1 MESSTLLPREVR
13 GAGGLGL
20 GWILA
25 FSIGGAILL
34 FAAIGFL
41 LTWRVRVRDKND
53 ATTIYQ
59 VSDNVED
66 HRRSIFSKRLV
77 KRQYNGSRSLSRLS
91 LSLPPVLPPL
101 PTYNSFTFFGGNNKR
116 GRSSSWIEED
126 KFHGPRVSRSR
137 RDSLFSRDGWLGRAP
152 TIPTLMTDEEVEKAQ
167 EAQEA
172 QEMEQ
177 GIHVQKRHSVETLK
191 PSKTAPDLPLQEE
204 YIQISPVRAPSRAR
218 VRASVTDTDLR
229 DILRSTE
236 QRLREG
242 TSRSPSKN
250 SRNSPTKRSPQKI
263 SSLRSTPR
271 KNSPTKT
278 PHSHR
283 TASSLDSTNTT
294 GTVRIC
300 RVPPSPSKRAT
311 IHTIPMDAQS
321 RQVSVSSI
329 GSAANSLLAEAAQ
342 ELILPGGLSS
352 PSRLR
357 GRQWEPQENTL
368 PPKNDPPKQI
378 IKDDS
383 PDRRASQES
392 EASSSLST
400 LYSANES
407 EEKDQP
413 DPFTERRTPGGL
425 ISDSRGSLFG
435 PRVSHRRGR
444 NLSISIPGGQ
454 TIFNT
459 QGYGQGQGQLRPSFV
474 STQAVGGPPISSY
487 LQPPPERFQRND
499 SFHARDQEGIALA
512 FPVSNSYTSI
522 LTPSVTTEG
531 DSTLSLGNGT
541 DESPKPQV
549 PDRMRP
555 ALQENRHSMA
565 TVPSP
570 STMTSS
576 PFDEQDMLSL
586 LMGTAPKRAL
596 PEPPKH
602 IAQVDHIVMPKP
614 VSPMPRR
621 EFSQHLR
628 QMSSTANTIYRD
640 ELPVD
645 DPSAISTG
653 SPLRRSTSRSK
664 KDMPTLPPPPT
675 VPSMGSLGNSIME
688 LRRMNSMISSYSA
701 NSLGSSTNEPDSPT
715 LPMLNLTSSFSRR
728 HTSPA
733 TPRASASGR
742 QNYLNLGSP
751 NKNGSGSVATP
762 MPTRPLPSSRST
774 RSNLGVE
781 IREDDI
787 DEGKEN
793 QEPTPVSSGLRE
805 TRKSG
810 NMGRDTR
817 DVSRGSSKSKLG
829 TVSELIAE
837 SKRESMR
844 KSVESVGLYDKDG
857 FLDSS
862 PDTAGREAKGGCLR
876 M

>member
-1 MESSTLLPREVR
+1 MESSTLLHREVR

-41 LTWRVRVRDKND
+41 LTWRIKAREQTDV
-53 ATTIYQ
+53 TTVYQ
-59 VSDNVED
+59 VSESVED

-77 KRQYNGSRSLSRLS
+77 KRKYNGSRSLSRLS

-152 TIPTLMTDEEVEKAQ
+152 TIPTLMTDDDLEKAQ
-167 EAQEA
+167 EAQE
-172 QEMEQ
+172 MEE
-177 GIHVQKRHSVETLK
+177 GIHVQKRHSIETLK

-236 QRLREG
+236 LRLKDG

-250 SRNSPTKRSPQKI
+250 SRSSPTKRSPQKI

-342 ELILPGGLSS
+342 ELVLPGGLSS
-352 PSRLR
+352 PSRFR
-357 GRQWEPQENTL
+357 GRQWEPQENAFA
-368 PPKNDPPKQI
+368 PNNDSPKEI
-378 IKDDS
+378 VKDDS

-392 EASSSLST
+392 EVSSSLST

-407 EEKDQP
+407 EEKDQR
-413 DPFTERRTPGGL
+413 DPFIERKAPGGL
-425 ISDSRGSLFG
+425 SSDSRGSLFG

-459 QGYGQGQGQLRPSFV
+459 QSRGQGQGQLRPSFV

-487 LQPPPERFQRND
+487 LQPPPERFQRSD

-512 FPVSNSYTSI
+512 FPASNSFTSI

-531 DSTLSLGNGT
+531 DSTLSFGNRMS
-541 DESPKPQV
+541 ESPKPEV
-549 PDRMRP
+549 PERVRP
-555 ALQENRHSMA
+555 VLQENRHSVA

-570 STMTSS
+570 STMNSS
-576 PFDEQDMLSL
+576 PFDEKDMLSL
-586 LMGTAPKRAL
+586 LMGTGPKRSL
-596 PEPPKH
+596 PEPPRH
-602 IAQVDHIVMPKP
+602 IAQVDHIMMPKP
-614 VSPMPRR
+614 VSPMPRQ

-640 ELPVD
+640 ELPLD

-664 KDMPTLPPPPT
+664 KDMPTLPPPPN
-675 VPSMGSLGNSIME
+675 VSSMGSLGNSIME
-688 LRRMNSMISSYSA
+688 LRRMNSMVSSYSGQ
-701 NSLGSSTNEPDSPT
+701 SLGSSTNEPDSPT
-715 LPMLNLTSSFSRR
+715 LPVLNLTSSFSRR

-733 TPRASASGR
+733 TPRGSTSGR

-751 NKNGSGSVATP
+751 NKNSSGSVATP
-762 MPTRPLPSSRST
+762 MPIRPLPASRSA

-787 DEGKEN
+787 EDGKEN

-805 TRKSG
+805 TRRNVNV
-810 NMGRDTR
+810 NMGRDSR
-817 DVSRGSSKSKLG
+817 DLSRGSSKSKLG
-829 TVSELIAE
+829 TVSELIADN
-837 SKRESMR
+837 KRESKR

-857 FLDSS
+857 FLNSS
-862 PDTAGREAKGGCLR
+862 PDASGRETKGRCLR

>member
-1 MESSTLLPREVR
+1 MDLSNISRR
-13 GAGGLGL
+13 AIHGAGGLGL
-20 GWILA
+20 GWILT

-41 LTWRVRVRDKND
+41 LTWRVKSRDKED
-53 ATTIYQ
+53 ATTVYQ
-59 VSDNVED
+59 VSENVED
-66 HRRSIFSKRLV
+66 HRRSIFTKRLV
-77 KRQYNGSRSLSRLS
+77 KRKYAMSRSVSRLS

-101 PTYNSFTFFGGNNKR
+101 PTYNSFTFFGGNGKR
-116 GRSSSWIEED
+116 GRSSSWVEED
-126 KFHGPRVSRSR
+126 RFHGPRVSRSR

-152 TIPTLMTDEEVEKAQ
+152 TIPTLMTDDDLEKAQ
-167 EAQEA
+167 GSQEL
-172 QEMEQ
+172 EQ
-177 GIHVQKRHSVETLK
+177 GIKFQKRQSAETLK
-191 PSKTAPDLPLQEE
+191 PSKTAPELPMPEDEAQT
-204 YIQISPVRAPSRAR
+204 SPVRAPSRAR

-236 QRLREG
+236 QRLRDG

-250 SRNSPTKRSPQKI
+250 SRSSPTKRSPQKI
-263 SSLRSTPR
+263 SSVRSTPR

-278 PHSHR
+278 PHSHK
-283 TASSLDSTNTT
+283 TISSEDSTNTT
-294 GTVRIC
+294 GTVRIS
-300 RVPPSPSKRAT
+300 RIPPSPTKRAT
-311 IHTIPMDAQS
+311 IHVVPTDAQS
-321 RQVSVSSI
+321 RQVSTSSI
-329 GSAANSLLAEAAQ
+329 GSAANSLIAEATQ
-342 ELILPGGLSS
+342 ELVLPGGLSS
-352 PSRLR
+352 PSRMR
-357 GRQWEPQENTL
+357 GRQWDAPEDPSPEKQNPQKKTSH
-368 PPKNDPPKQI
+368 KQSA
-378 IKDDS
+378 KEDS
-383 PDRRASQES
+383 PDRRASQDS
-392 EASSSLST
+392 QASSSLST
-400 LYSANES
+400 LYSANDP

-413 DPFTERRTPGGL
+413 DPFVERKTPGFM
-425 ISDSRGSLFG
+425 SSESRGSLFKN
-435 PRVSHRRGR
+435 RASHKRGR

-454 TIFNT
+454 SIFNT
-459 QGYGQGQGQLRPSFV
+459 TGQLRPSFV

-499 SFHARDQEGIALA
+499 TYSRDQDGIALA

-522 LTPSVTTEG
+522 LTPSVTTTEG
-531 DSTLSLGNGT
+531 DSTLSLGNRMS
-541 DESPKPQV
+541 ESPKPELPERV
-549 PDRMRP
+549 RP
-555 ALQENRHSMA
+555 LLQENRHSVA

-602 IAQVDHIVMPKP
+602 IAQVDQIVMPKP

-628 QMSSTANTIYRD
+628 QMSSTANTIYHD
-640 ELPVD
+640 EPPVD
-645 DPSAISTG
+645 SPSAISTG
-653 SPLRRSTSRSK
+653 SPLRRSISRSK
-664 KDMPTLPPPPT
+664 KDMPNLAPPT

-688 LRRMNSMISSYSA
+688 LRRMNSMVSSYSG
-701 NSLGSSTNEPDSPT
+701 NSLGSSVNEPDSPT

-728 HTSPA
+728 TINPV
-733 TPRASASGR
+733 TPRASMSGR

-751 NKNGSGSVATP
+751 NKNSSGSVVPP
-762 MPTRPLPSSRST
+762 MPTRPLPQSRSN

-793 QEPTPVSSGLRE
+793 QEPSSTSSGLRE
-805 TRKSG
+805 TRRSA

-817 DVSRGSSKSKLG
+817 DLSRAPSKTKLG

-837 SKRESMR
+837 SKRDSKR
-844 KSVESVGLYDKDG
+844 KSVDSIGLYDADG
-857 FLDSS
+857 FLKSS
-862 PDTAGREAKGGCLR
+862 PVDAKGRCLR

>member
-1 MESSTLLPREVR
+1 MMDLSNISRR
-13 GAGGLGL
+13 AIHGAGGLGL
-20 GWILA
+20 GWILT

-41 LTWRVRVRDKND
+41 LTWRVKSRDKED
-53 ATTIYQ
+53 ATTVYQ
-59 VSDNVED
+59 VSENVED
-66 HRRSIFSKRLV
+66 HRRSIFTKRLV
-77 KRQYNGSRSLSRLS
+77 KRKYAMSRSVSRLS

-101 PTYNSFTFFGGNNKR
+101 PTYNSFTFFGGNGKR
-116 GRSSSWIEED
+116 GRSSSWVEED
-126 KFHGPRVSRSR
+126 RFHGPRVSRSR

-152 TIPTLMTDEEVEKAQ
+152 TIPTLMTDDDLEKAQ
-167 EAQEA
+167 GSQEL
-172 QEMEQ
+172 EQ
-177 GIHVQKRHSVETLK
+177 GNKVQKRQSAETLK
-191 PSKTAPDLPLQEE
+191 PSKTAPELPMPEDEAQT
-204 YIQISPVRAPSRAR
+204 SPVRAPSRAR

-236 QRLREG
+236 QRLRDG

-250 SRNSPTKRSPQKI
+250 SRSSPTKRSPQKI
-263 SSLRSTPR
+263 SSVRSTPR

-278 PHSHR
+278 PHSHK
-283 TASSLDSTNTT
+283 TISSEDSTNTT
-294 GTVRIC
+294 GTVRIS
-300 RVPPSPSKRAT
+300 RIPPSPTKRAT
-311 IHTIPMDAQS
+311 IHVVPTDAQS
-321 RQVSVSSI
+321 RQVSTSSI
-329 GSAANSLLAEAAQ
+329 GSAANSLIAEATQ
-342 ELILPGGLSS
+342 ELVLPGGLSS
-352 PSRLR
+352 PSRMR
-357 GRQWEPQENTL
+357 GRQWDAPEDPSPEKQNPQKKTSH
-368 PPKNDPPKQI
+368 KQSA
-378 IKDDS
+378 KEDS
-383 PDRRASQES
+383 PDRRASQDS
-392 EASSSLST
+392 QASSSLST
-400 LYSANES
+400 LYSANDP

-413 DPFTERRTPGGL
+413 DPFVERKTPGFM
-425 ISDSRGSLFG
+425 SSESRGSLFG
-435 PRVSHRRGR
+435 NRASHKRGR

-454 TIFNT
+454 SIFNT
-459 QGYGQGQGQLRPSFV
+459 TGQLRPSFV

-499 SFHARDQEGIALA
+499 TYSRDQDGIALA

-522 LTPSVTTEG
+522 LTPSVTTTEG
-531 DSTLSLGNGT
+531 DSTLSLGNRMS
-541 DESPKPQV
+541 ESPKPEV
-549 PDRMRP
+549 PERVRP
-555 ALQENRHSMA
+555 LLQENRHSVA

-602 IAQVDHIVMPKP
+602 IAQVDQIVMPKP

-628 QMSSTANTIYRD
+628 QMSSTANTIYHD
-640 ELPVD
+640 EPPVD
-645 DPSAISTG
+645 SPSAISTG
-653 SPLRRSTSRSK
+653 SPLRRSISRSK
-664 KDMPTLPPPPT
+664 KDMPNLAPPT

-688 LRRMNSMISSYSA
+688 LRRMNSMVSSYSG
-701 NSLGSSTNEPDSPT
+701 NSLGSSVNEPDSPT

-728 HTSPA
+728 TINPV
-733 TPRASASGR
+733 TPRASMSGR

-751 NKNGSGSVATP
+751 NKNSSGSVVPP
-762 MPTRPLPSSRST
+762 MPTRPLPQSRSN

-793 QEPTPVSSGLRE
+793 QEPSSTSSGLRE
-805 TRKSG
+805 TRRSA

-817 DVSRGSSKSKLG
+817 DLSRAPSKTKLG

-837 SKRESMR
+837 SKRDSKR
-844 KSVESVGLYDKDG
+844 KSVDSIGLYDADG
-857 FLDSS
+857 FLKSS
-862 PDTAGREAKGGCLR
+862 PVDAKGRCLR